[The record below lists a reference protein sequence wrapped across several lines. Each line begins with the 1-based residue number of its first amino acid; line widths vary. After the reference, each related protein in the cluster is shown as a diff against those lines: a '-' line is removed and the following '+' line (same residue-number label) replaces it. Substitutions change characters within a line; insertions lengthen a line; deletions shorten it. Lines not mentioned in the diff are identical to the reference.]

1 MLPAIY
7 LPFLFLSTFLLPSS
21 SSSIFSTQIV
31 KEREEESGESFLV
44 EFIGNSFKLDCMY
57 ERRERKKRK
66 KKQLAGTK
74 TLWCLG

>member
-7 LPFLFLSTFLLPSS
+7 LPFLFLSFFLSTFLLPSS

-44 EFIGNSFKLDCMY
+44 EFIGNSFN
-57 ERRERKKRK
+57 
-66 KKQLAGTK
+66 
-74 TLWCLG
+74 